1 MAKSSNLGFPRLGI
15 KREWKKASE
24 RYWSGRIDLEEL
36 IATADELTS
45 RHWKLQMEAG
55 IDIIPCNDF
64 AFYDLMLDTVVLL
77 GAVPERYGIGAD
89 AEIDID
95 THFAMA
101 RGRQDETADVT
112 AMEMTKW
119 FDTNYHYIVPELT
132 RGMNFRLASQ
142 HPFSAVERAR
152 RTGVE
157 NPRPVLIGPAT
168 FLLLGK
174 VLDEGLM
181 RAELLDAVVDVYIEV
196 LGKFAAMG
204 VEWVQVDEPAL
215 VLDLDEEGVELF
227 RRAYERIAGT
237 AQRPKVMIATYFG
250 GLEDNLG
257 LALGLGAEGL
267 HLDLVRAPRQ
277 LDEVI
282 ARAGETLV
290 LSLGVID
297 GRNIWRADL
306 DRTSAILRLA
316 ANGLGGSQR
325 IEVAPSC
332 SLLHCPIDLEYE
344 TSLAPEIREWLAFGV
359 QKLEEVA
366 ALAKTLDGDAG
377 FVQQFVSSRVA
388 LGRRHSSTRVTK
400 PEVQKR
406 LAKLDKKMT
415 RRESRYEKRI
425 EAQRKKLNLPQFP
438 TTTIGSFPQT
448 REIRKLRVALRKGE
462 LTREQYEKAIEEQTL
477 KTIRFQE
484 ANGIDLLVHGEFERN
499 DMVEYFGEQLEGYLF
514 TKFGWVQSYGSRGV
528 KPPIIFGDILRTG
541 PMTVRWSKFAKENTG
556 HPMKGM
562 LTGPVTMLQ
571 WSFVRDDQPRKVTCQ
586 QLALAI
592 RDEVI
597 DLEAAGID
605 VIQIDEPAM
614 REGLPL
620 RRKDWP
626 EYLDWAVRCFRITS
640 SGVRDETQIHSHMCY
655 SEFNDMMESIAAMDA
670 DVISIEASRSRME
683 LLDSFEEFVY
693 PNDIGPGVWDI
704 HSPRVPSK
712 EEIVELL
719 HKAMKH
725 VPRERLWVNPDCGLK
740 TRDWPEVEASLKN
753 MVAAAKQVREEFKD

>member
-89 AEIDID
+89 DEIDID

-101 RGRQDETADVT
+101 RGRQDETTDVT

-174 VLDEGLM
+174 VLDEGLT

-204 VEWVQVDEPAL
+204 VEWVQIDEPAL

-237 AQRPKVMIATYFG
+237 TQRPKVMIATYFG

-277 LDEVI
+277 LDKVI

-377 FVQQFVSSRVA
+377 FAQQFVSSRVA
-388 LGRRHSSTRVTK
+388 LGRRHSSARVTR

-425 EAQRKKLNLPQFP
+425 EAQRRKLNLPQFP

-462 LTREQYEKAIEEQTL
+462 LTREQYETAIEEQTL